1 MPITNNLQSCCCFR
15 VYLVFGG
22 LVVIGTSVKV
32 TEEEMGNSC
41 ISDGSTHK
49 ETLPPLHSSV
59 QVVVL

>member
-1 MPITNNLQSCCCFR
+1 M
-15 VYLVFGG
+15 
-22 LVVIGTSVKV
+22 VIGTSVKV